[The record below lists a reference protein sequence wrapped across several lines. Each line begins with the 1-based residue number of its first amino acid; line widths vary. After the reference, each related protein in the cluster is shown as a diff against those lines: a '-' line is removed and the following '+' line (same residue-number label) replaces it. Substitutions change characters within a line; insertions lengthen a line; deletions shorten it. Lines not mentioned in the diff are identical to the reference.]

1 MKSKSILVTGGIG
14 YLGTILILNLLKKG
28 YNVITIDPLIFGKSN
43 LSELERY
50 KNFNIV
56 VGLTEDKYILKKIF
70 EENIDTIIHLSG
82 LSNDPTAALDFE
94 LTRKANVDST
104 KNLILLAKKYKVRKF
119 IFASSCSVYGYT
131 GPDILVNE
139 ESPLNPISAYAQSK
153 IDSEEIILSEK
164 SKNFAVTCFRKGTLF
179 GFSPRMRFDL
189 VINTMT
195 GLAFDQNKI
204 VINGGNQWRP
214 FLHVADAADIYS
226 KTIELENEHIN
237 GKIFNIGEDS
247 LNLRIVDLIG
257 YFNKVFPELTVEKSD
272 NEDKRSYKVSFNK
285 IKKEIGWSPKNSI
298 TDGIIEIKHRLEKNE
313 IKDFRDINYYNIKR
327 MLSYLNIK

>member
-298 TDGIIEIKHRLEKNE
+298 TDGIIEIKHRLEKEE